1 MLDLI
6 IQIKVQ
12 ILTKNLILKYLP
24 IYCMICMILQYNMI
38 HMIYTLYRTIHEY
51 LQYTGTIWNF
61 LHMIR
66 YVSFDTENYAN
77 WFVPDAALTWVQIF
91 TEEGDST
98 HDWAYE
104 LTKLKILTK
113 ILNKKENKALKIEIE
128 HSYTQLKYSYI
139 TL

>member
-1 MLDLI
+1 
-6 IQIKVQ
+6 
-12 ILTKNLILKYLP
+12 
-24 IYCMICMILQYNMI
+24 MILQYNII

-77 WFVPDAALTWVQIF
+77 WFVPDAALTWAQIF
-91 TEEGDST
+91 TEEGNST

-113 ILNKKENKALKIEIE
+113 ILNKKENKALKIEIARTFI
-128 HSYTQLKYSYI
+128 YTVEVLLYNLVIGDLHFPLNAFNIGS
-139 TL
+139 L